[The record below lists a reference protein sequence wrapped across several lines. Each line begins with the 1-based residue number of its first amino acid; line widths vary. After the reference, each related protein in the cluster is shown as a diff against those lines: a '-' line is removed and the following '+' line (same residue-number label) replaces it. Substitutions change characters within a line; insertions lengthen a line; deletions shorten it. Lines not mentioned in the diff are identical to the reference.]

1 MNNLS
6 NFRRRVLRDFLTT
19 IASGWF
25 VAGVVSTVFVHPG
38 SIVDVIFNVIIGTVL
53 AYLSLQMAFSL
64 EEKNK

>member
-1 MNNLS
+1 MNDLS
-6 NFRRRVLRDFLTT
+6 NFKRRVLKDFLIT

-25 VAGVVSTVFVHPG
+25 IAGVVSTVFIHPG
-38 SIVDVIFNVIIGTVL
+38 SILDVIFNVIIGTVL